1 MINVKNNKSSKK
13 LDSRRESSKCQTL
26 FNTLWKLIDRR
37 MKTLANNCSM
47 HGMNWYAKIKSPWL
61 KALCFLALHITVVL
75 VSWFVLKRVIVM
87 YSELSNESATQKHK
101 IFAKRNFPNLTI
113 CHPQFFDHQLI
124 SGICHKTQL
133 YMN

>member
-124 SGICHKTQL
+124 SGI
-133 YMN
+133 